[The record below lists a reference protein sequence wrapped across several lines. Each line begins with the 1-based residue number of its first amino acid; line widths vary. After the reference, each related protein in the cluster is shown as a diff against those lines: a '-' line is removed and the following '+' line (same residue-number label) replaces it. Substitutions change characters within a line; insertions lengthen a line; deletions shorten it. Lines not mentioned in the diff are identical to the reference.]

1 MQERVQHPVYGEII
15 YNENIWTGKKEL
27 IVNGQFVPAVSK
39 KFFVINGQSAVIEG
53 SYLGGAKLRIN
64 NETIEIAPKP
74 KWYEIFL
81 SVLPFVFLMVW
92 GNNVALCTIF
102 PVVGGAIGGA
112 LGGLGVVFSLLYMKK
127 ANSLINKVL
136 IGVGAFLTTVLAAFV
151 VALLIMGTL

>member
-1 MQERVQHPVYGEII
+1 MQERVQHPVYGEVI
-15 YNENIWTGKKEL
+15 YNENIWTGKKAL

-39 KFFVINGQSAVIEG
+39 KSFLINGQSAVIEG
-53 SYLGGAKLRIN
+53 SYLGGAKLLIN
-64 NETIEIAPKP
+64 NETIEIVPKP

-92 GNNVALCTIF
+92 GNNVALCAIF

-127 ANSLINKVL
+127 ANALIYKIL
-136 IGVGAFLTTVLAAFV
+136 IGLGTFVATVLAAFV
-151 VALLIMGTL
+151 MALLVMGTL

>member
-1 MQERVQHPVYGEII
+1 MQARVQHPVYGEII
-15 YNENIWTGKKEL
+15 YNENVWTGKKEL
-27 IVNGQFVPAVSK
+27 SINGNFLPPVSK
-39 KFFVINGQSAVIEG
+39 KTFVFNGQNADIEG
-53 SYLGGAKLRIN
+53 SYLGGAKLLIN
-64 NETIEIAPKP
+64 NEIIEIAPKP

-81 SVLPFVFLMVW
+81 SVLPFVFLLVW
-92 GNNVALCTIF
+92 GNNASLCAIF

-136 IGVGAFLTTVLAAFV
+136 VGIGAFVATVLAAFV